1 MHPVLWSQLDGR
13 VSVYPWIF
21 PGRSSGHVNAGTIA
35 SWCAQVAADAGVGA
49 VAPHRLRHTAIATIN
64 DETGDLRAAQ
74 EFARHADPS
83 TTRIYTRVT
92 AQRLRRAV
100 DSLRY
105 IA

>member
-1 MHPVLWSQLDGR
+1 M
-13 VSVYPWIF
+13 
-21 PGRSSGHVNAGTIA
+21 NAGTIA
-35 SWCAQVAADAGVGA
+35 SWCAQIASDAGLDA

-83 TTRIYTRVT
+83 TTQLYTRVT